1 MAIEVTTRPSRESVF
16 TRPVESSQS
25 GVSWA
30 AILAGA
36 TTSAAVSLILL
47 AAGSAMGLA
56 SLSLAPG
63 SGASAAAFTV
73 GAAIWLVIMQWVA
86 SGLGGYV
93 AGRLRTKW
101 TGIHSDEVFFRDTAH
116 GLLAWGVATILV
128 AVVLVSGITTAVR
141 TGTEAAATVAA
152 GAAEGLGDA
161 AAIADPTGYLVDRM
175 LRSPTAPVTAEVRTE
190 AARIIVTGAGEPT
203 FPADDRTYLA
213 QLVATA
219 TGIPQAE
226 AEQRVSAAI
235 TDAQAAA
242 AEVRE
247 TADEARAAAA
257 AASLYTFISLL
268 IGAFIA
274 CVAAAI
280 GGRQRDEVPD
290 IAV

>member
-1 MAIEVTTRPSRESVF
+1 MAIEVTTLPSRDAVVAH
-16 TRPVESSQS
+16 PVESSQS

-63 SGASAAAFTV
+63 SGASVAAFSV

-101 TGIHSDEVFFRDTAH
+101 TGVHTDEVFFRDTAH

-128 AVVLVSGITTAVR
+128 AVVLVSGVTTAVR

-161 AAIADPTGYLVDRM
+161 AAMGEPTGYLVDRL
-175 LRSPTAPVTAEVRTE
+175 LRSPTAPVDAEIRTE
-190 AARIIVTGAGEPT
+190 AARIIVNGAGELT

-213 QLVATA
+213 QLVA
-219 TGIPQAE
+219 
-226 AEQRVSAAI
+226 
-235 TDAQAAA
+235 
-242 AEVRE
+242 
-247 TADEARAAAA
+247 
-257 AASLYTFISLL
+257 
-268 IGAFIA
+268 
-274 CVAAAI
+274 
-280 GGRQRDEVPD
+280 
-290 IAV
+290 